1 MARADGSITND
12 VNDTEIADEISSRVS
27 AKLSSA
33 SFRSA
38 TSYASFR
45 SCKSIKSYNSRKSSL
60 QMWCDTIQFYPNSLQ
75 KWENLL
81 NVLETS
87 FLLPSGQSKTMLR
100 EIQLSVVN
108 VKIPSTHIWLE
119 LLVTRAS
126 FKSAVSRGNSYN
138 SYNFYSCEDQ
148 DQDAVDGPRA
158 GLVNEGY
165 QVC

>member
-12 VNDTEIADEISSRVS
+12 VNESEIADTETSSRMS

-45 SCKSIKSYNSRKSSL
+45 SCKSIKSYNSR
-60 QMWCDTIQFYPNSLQ
+60 
-75 KWENLL
+75 
-81 NVLETS
+81 
-87 FLLPSGQSKTMLR
+87 
-100 EIQLSVVN
+100 
-108 VKIPSTHIWLE
+108 
-119 LLVTRAS
+119 AS

-148 DQDAVDGPRA
+148 DHQEGDGPRA

-165 QVC
+165 QDNVSFYSCNDVEMSPKSSIVR